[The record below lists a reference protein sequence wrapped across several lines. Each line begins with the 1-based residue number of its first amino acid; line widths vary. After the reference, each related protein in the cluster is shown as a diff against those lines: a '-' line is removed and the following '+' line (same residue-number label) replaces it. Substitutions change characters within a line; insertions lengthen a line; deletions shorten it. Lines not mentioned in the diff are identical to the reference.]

1 MSSAENFI
9 YQSEQIIEYYVSS
22 LKDSFNDKYFESN
35 EFPNDTLQENSLY
48 FSWKKPAVSNCH
60 LIMGLELSNFR
71 AYIDQI
77 NEEAHVLCD
86 AAYVHLRGH
95 ISNSAALN

>member
-35 EFPNDTLQENSLY
+35 EFPNDTLQENSYAMLHMFTSEVIY
-48 FSWKKPAVSNCH
+48 QTVQ
-60 LIMGLELSNFR
+60 R
-71 AYIDQI
+71 
-77 NEEAHVLCD
+77 
-86 AAYVHLRGH
+86 
-95 ISNSAALN
+95 